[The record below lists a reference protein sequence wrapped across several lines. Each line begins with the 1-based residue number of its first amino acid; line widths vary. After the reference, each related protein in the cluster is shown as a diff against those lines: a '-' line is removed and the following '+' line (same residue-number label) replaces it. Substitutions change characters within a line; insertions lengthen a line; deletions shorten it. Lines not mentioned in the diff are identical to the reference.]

1 MEIIKLNLREN
12 SYNIYIG
19 ENLLVQKNFLL
30 ESEKCG
36 NFAVVLTHK
45 KILSLHQRYINTV
58 LKSLPHQILIVPEGE
73 KAKSPK
79 QVLDI
84 IKKIIKIDKV
94 IKRKLFILCLG
105 GGVIGDL
112 GGFIASIY
120 KRGIPYIQIPTTLLS
135 CVDASIGGKTAINLK
150 EAKNI
155 IGTFYQPKAVFADL
169 NFLSTLKEKEIKE
182 GFSEIIK
189 YAIIQD
195 KNLFNFLKKYHQ
207 NLKRLDISRLKGVIK
222 KCAEI
227 KARIVEKDE
236 KEKRGVRTLL
246 NFGHTIAHALES
258 SLRYSRRITHGK
270 AVALGM
276 IGESYISHFLKL
288 CPKEEV
294 EKIINIVHLYS
305 LPTKTQF
312 NLSETLETLRQ
323 DKKFMKGY
331 TRIVVIERVGKA
343 FVKENISFK
352 IIKKA
357 LEKINK

>member
-1 MEIIKLNLREN
+1 METIKVNLREN
-12 SYNIYIG
+12 PYNIYIG
-19 ENLLVQKNFLL
+19 ENLLKQKKVF
-30 ESEKCG
+30 SKYG

-45 KILSLHQRYINTV
+45 KILNLHQEYINSI
-58 LKSLPHQILIVPEGE
+58 LKNIPHQILIIPEGE

-79 QVLDI
+79 QVLKI
-84 IKKIIKIDKV
+84 IKEIIKIDRI

-112 GGFIASIY
+112 GGFTASIY

-135 CVDASIGGKTAINLK
+135 CVDASIGGKTAINLR

-169 NFLSTLKEKEIKE
+169 NFLSTLKESEIKE

-195 KNLFNFLKKYHQ
+195 KNLFDFLKEHYQK
-207 NLKRLDISRLKGVIK
+207 LKKMEISYLKKVIK

-227 KARIVEKDE
+227 KAKIVEKDE
-236 KEKRGVRTLL
+236 KEKKGIRTIL

-258 SLRYSRRITHGK
+258 SLKYSQRITHGK

-276 IGESYISHFLKL
+276 IGESLISYFLKI
-288 CPKEEV
+288 CSKKEV
-294 EKIINIVHLYS
+294 EEIINIVQLYS
-305 LPTKTQF
+305 LPIKIQF
-312 NLSETLETLRQ
+312 NLLKTLEALRQ
-323 DKKFMKGY
+323 DKKFVKGY
-331 TRIVVIERVGKA
+331 TRIVVIEKIGKS
-343 FVKENISFK
+343 FIKENVSFK
-352 IIKKA
+352 IIKRA
-357 LEKINK
+357 LEKINR